1 MTKMAFAGELDLSTA
16 TSRRWTC
23 PSRRATRAADMAA
36 REPLGRHRLPGRR
49 VEAAKLRERSR
60 ARGLLETEGEP
71 NQVFENTGRVA
82 ERQLPPKA
90 KGDPMSYQT
99 INPFT
104 EELIKTFPEHTDA
117 ELEKII
123 QTAHSTYEDDWSLRS
138 LAERKAVLTRAA
150 SILRDKMDDFAE
162 LVTLEMGKLFR
173 EARAE
178 VELSADILD
187 YYAHEAEKFLA
198 PQELRVKQGE
208 AVIESAPMGVLFCV
222 EPWNF
227 PYYQLARVAGP
238 NLMAGNTL
246 VVKHAPNV
254 PQCAL
259 AFERLFLDA
268 GAPQGAYAN
277 VFLSNE
283 QAARAIADPR
293 IKGAALTGSERAGA
307 AVGSEAGQALK
318 KSTLELGGSDAFIVL
333 DDAEMDTAIKWGLW
347 GRMNN
352 TGQCCVA
359 AKRFVL
365 DGTIAGSFLERFQK
379 EFKKLVP
386 GDPFDPKTTLGPL
399 CTADALERV
408 LQQIKDA
415 VAHGAKVLMGG
426 ERLKR
431 PGYFLAPTIL
441 TDVRPDNP
449 AYYQEFF
456 APVALIFR
464 VNGER
469 EAVRLANDSPYG
481 LGGTVITRDIERGK
495 RIARQIDTGMVWINE
510 ATWTAPELP
519 FGGVKNSG
527 YGRELSQLGIGEF
540 VNKKLIRVA

>member
-1 MTKMAFAGELDLSTA
+1 ML
-16 TSRRWTC
+16 
-23 PSRRATRAADMAA
+23 
-36 REPLGRHRLPGRR
+36 
-49 VEAAKLRERSR
+49 
-60 ARGLLETEGEP
+60 
-71 NQVFENTGRVA
+71 
-82 ERQLPPKA
+82 
-90 KGDPMSYQT
+90 YQT

-104 EELIKTFPEHTDA
+104 EERVKTFREHTDA

-123 QTAHSTYEDDWSLRS
+123 HTAQDTYGDDWSRRS
-138 LAERKAVLTRAA
+138 LAERAVVVKRAA
-150 SILRDKMDDFAE
+150 AILRDKMDDFAE
-162 LVTLEMGKLFR
+162 LVTLEMGKLLR
-173 EARAE
+173 EAQAE
-178 VELSADILD
+178 VKLSADILD
-187 YYAHEAEKFLA
+187 YYADRAEKFLA
-198 PQELRVKQGE
+198 PQRLHVEQGE
-208 AVIESAPMGVLFCV
+208 AVIESAPIGVIFCV

-246 VVKHAPNV
+246 IVKHAPNV

-259 AFERLFLDA
+259 AFEKLFLDA
-268 GAPQGAYAN
+268 GAPHGAYTN

-293 IKGAALTGSERAGA
+293 IKGVALTGSERAGS

-333 DDAEMDTAIKWGLW
+333 DDADMDTAIKWGLW

-365 DGTIAGSFLERFQK
+365 DERIADPFLEGFQN

-399 CTADALERV
+399 CTAAALEHV
-408 LQQIKDA
+408 LQQIKEA
-415 VAHGAKVLMGG
+415 VDHGARVLMGG
-426 ERLKR
+426 ERLER

-441 TDVRPDNP
+441 TDVKPDNP

-456 APVALIFR
+456 APVALVFR
-464 VNGER
+464 VDGER
-469 EAVRLANDSPYG
+469 SAIRLANDSPYG

-510 ATWTAPELP
+510 ATWTAPDLP

-527 YGRELSQLGIGEF
+527 YGRELSELGMGEF